1 MNSLGKNTCINAK
14 TGGTKMN
21 TIWSE
26 NVQGIMTLYLSRR
39 LRFNDLFFKE
49 YKVMSQG

>member
-1 MNSLGKNTCINAK
+1 
-14 TGGTKMN
+14 MN